1 MLFGGCE
8 GLELDDEVEEDE
20 GELDDE
26 FGLRRRCVL
35 EFDSGAISIEDED
48 EMGGTAVQPLIE
60 LCPDELPELPL
71 LVKGGKG
78 MLTLC

>member
-1 MLFGGCE
+1 MLFGWCK
-8 GLELDDEVEEDE
+8 GLELGAEVEEDD
-20 GELDDE
+20 GEEDDE

-35 EFDSGAISIEDED
+35 EFDSGAMSIEDED

-78 MLTLC
+78 MVTLC